1 VPSNTPAGDPLTG
14 SAPSGRTER
23 PSRASRAMA
32 PNPPDVAQPSR
43 AKVTGPK
50 RPDVVQ
56 AREQRRL
63 RRFRRIA
70 IVLGPVS
77 AFLVFRLISGNPVGL
92 PTLPS
97 VDPIYLMTGTFFAV
111 LIFSLVGS
119 TALSGRSPHVLF
131 RPEQMD
137 VRMSDVK
144 GLAPVTEDVRRSLDL
159 FLHARTFQREMGGRA
174 RRGLLF
180 EGPPGTGK
188 TYMAKAMAAEAGVPF
203 LFVSATAFQS
213 MMHGSSARKIRSFF
227 KALRTAARAEGGAIA
242 FIEEIDAIAMARSG
256 MAATPTD
263 IARTTGSTLGCG
275 GLTGLP
281 SLSGTA
287 GTGLAGATVVN
298 QNSMVSQGSEGL
310 INELLVQMQS
320 FDTPTGAQQVQSWV
334 VDRINLLLPVQRR
347 LPRPRVAPVDVLVI
361 AATNRADSLD
371 PALLRPGRF
380 DRRLVFGLPDKA
392 GRREL
397 IDHFLESK
405 AHEPMLDGDEYRDAL
420 AGVTQGYSPV
430 QIEHLM
436 DEALINAVRRD
447 GAGMSWSDL
456 EHARMVTQVGL
467 GQPVGYTAH
476 EQELI
481 ATHEAGHAVS
491 AYLLAPQRRLE
502 ILTIVKRADSLGLL
516 AHGDRDD
523 VYTRSRKEL
532 EALIGIAFGGQ
543 VAEELFFGDV
553 STGPAGDLA
562 YATTVA
568 AQMIGSAGMD
578 GTLISFAAAPGG
590 PFGGGDLVS
599 RVMGDGDGRRMM
611 EALLTRQKA
620 EVRSLLA
627 ANRHL
632 VEALRDA
639 LLERHE
645 LIGREIE
652 QVLLAAEAAFRARR
666 QAG

>member
-1 VPSNTPAGDPLTG
+1 MPRITPAVNELSGSELPALTART
-14 SAPSGRTER
+14 SPVKATLKGR
-23 PSRASRAMA
+23 
-32 PNPPDVAQPSR
+32 DVAQ
-43 AKVTGPK
+43 
-50 RPDVVQ
+50 
-56 AREQRRL
+56 AREERRL

-70 IVLGPVS
+70 VVLVPSS
-77 AFLVFRLISGNPVGL
+77 AFMLFRSISGDPLGL
-92 PTLPS
+92 PSLPH
-97 VDPIYLMTGTFFAV
+97 VDPMYLITGTFFFV
-111 LIFSLVGS
+111 LILSLVGS
-119 TALSGRSPHVLF
+119 SLASGRSPHVIF

-144 GLAPVTEDVRRSLDL
+144 GLAPVTEEVRRSLDL
-159 FLHARTFQREMGGRA
+159 FLHARTFEREMGGRA
-174 RRGLLF
+174 RRGLIF

-188 TYMAKAMAAEAGVPF
+188 THMAKAMAAEAGVPF
-203 LFVSATAFQS
+203 LFVSATGFQS
-213 MMHGSSARKIRSFF
+213 MMHGASARRIRAFF
-227 KALRTAARAEGGAIA
+227 KALRNAARAEGGAIA
-242 FIEEIDAIAMARSG
+242 FIEEIDAIGMARSG
-256 MAATPTD
+256 MAATPAS
-263 IARTTGSTLGCG
+263 IGSSAGSTTMGCG

-281 SLSGTA
+281 GTGTINGMTTINGTA
-287 GTGLAGATVVN
+287 ALNAGTVVN
-298 QNSMVSQGSEGL
+298 QNAMMNGSEGL

-320 FDTPTGAQQVQSWV
+320 FDTPTGAQRVQSWGI
-334 VDRINLLLPVQRR
+334 DKINLLLPAHRQ
-347 LPRPRVAPVDVLVI
+347 LPRPRVEPVDVLLI

-397 IDHFLESK
+397 IDHFLDRK
-405 AHEPMLDGDEYRDAL
+405 AHEPMLDDDEYRDAL

-430 QIEHLM
+430 RIEGLM

-447 GAGMSWSDL
+447 AAGMSWGDL
-456 EHARMVTQVGL
+456 EHARMVTEVGL
-467 GQPVGYTAH
+467 GQPVGYTDH

-568 AQMIGSAGMD
+568 AQMIGASGMD
-578 GTLISFAAAPGG
+578 GTLISFAAAPAGM
-590 PFGGGDLVS
+590 FGGGDLVS

-652 QVLLAAEAAFRARR
+652 QVLQVAEQTHRAARRAR
-666 QAG
+666 